1 MEMARPSVCHPDGTE
16 SETADGVS
24 RSPVRSGVRTPL
36 QATPVAS
43 SRTTGRRPYMR
54 GPPRSV
60 GRVPDAGAREPQP
73 TFAARTRGPYTRV
86 VRALPRGAVAA
97 LTLRPVETV
106 LAPYLRHPGA
116 VAFGVLRSLARQT
129 LLSDALVMVALAR
142 CGHWSDVRT
151 MRPRTDSRVIA
162 AWRSR
167 LALRG
172 PQQAL
177 AAQGKANEAARTQ
190 QEFEAAWTRA
200 NTWLPVARVR
210 SGAR

>member
-1 MEMARPSVCHPDGTE
+1 MYPQHN
-16 SETADGVS
+16 
-24 RSPVRSGVRTPL
+24 
-36 QATPVAS
+36 
-43 SRTTGRRPYMR
+43 
-54 GPPRSV
+54 V
-60 GRVPDAGAREPQP
+60 GMLVG
-73 TFAARTRGPYTRV
+73 
-86 VRALPRGAVAA
+86 GAVMDGQ
-97 LTLRPVETV
+97 
-106 LAPYLRHPGA
+106 GA
-116 VAFGVLRSLARQT
+116 EPAFGVLRALARQT

-177 AAQGKANEAARTQ
+177 AARGKANEAARTQ